1 MTGRWWR
8 SGSGRLAPNPGHD
21 HRRHSR
27 IDIRSLSPGA
37 ELGTGG
43 QERSLLHRNSPSPLT
58 DPFVTISRD
67 SSAELREALRQDYA
81 QRAGRR
87 WAGNSST

>member
-1 MTGRWWR
+1 MLDSDSQSMLTDLQWHWEDAYKITCRDGVW
-8 SGSGRLAPNPGHD
+8 LAV
-21 HRRHSR
+21 
-27 IDIRSLSPGA
+27 
-37 ELGTGG
+37 
-43 QERSLLHRNSPSPLT
+43 PLA

-81 QRAGRR
+81 QRAGQR

>member
-1 MTGRWWR
+1 MSYDRLGCLIVTTWRGGIGMLDSDAQSTLTDLRWHWDDAYKIDCR
-8 SGSGRLAPNPGHD
+8 DGVWLAV
-21 HRRHSR
+21 
-27 IDIRSLSPGA
+27 
-37 ELGTGG
+37 
-43 QERSLLHRNSPSPLT
+43 PLT

-81 QRAGRR
+81 QRAGQR